1 MKKGPGRPNLGKT
14 QTIKQRAVEVYLPTQ
29 EMVKQWKENAARHDV
44 SVSQFVCEIVD
55 NAVRKGDSGFT
66 PREVLEKQVSDLRLE
81 VKFLTE
87 RLTQAENLVKD
98 SNETLA
104 KYRTKLSEAERS
116 HLDQR
121 VMRKIKNLFLSRN
134 VVLLNDIPGLIGI
147 SLNDTKGM
155 ADIVDSMNF
164 LVECEFIKENMT
176 EGRWIAERRRKLNS
190 AGEARK
196 RR

>member
-1 MKKGPGRPNLGKT
+1 MGKT

-55 NAVRKGDSGFT
+55 NAIRKGDSSFT
-66 PREVLEKQVSDLRLE
+66 PREMLEKQVSDLRIE
-81 VKFLTE
+81 IKRLTE
-87 RLTQAENLVKD
+87 RLTQAEGLVKD

-116 HLDQR
+116 HLDLR
-121 VMRKIKNLFLSRN
+121 VMKKIKSLFLSRN
-134 VVLLNDIPGLIGI
+134 VVLLYDIPGLIGV

-164 LVECEFIKENMT
+164 LVECEFIEENMT
-176 EGRWIAERRRKLNS
+176 EGRWIAERRRKHNS
-190 AGEARK
+190 AKETRK
-196 RR
+196 RK